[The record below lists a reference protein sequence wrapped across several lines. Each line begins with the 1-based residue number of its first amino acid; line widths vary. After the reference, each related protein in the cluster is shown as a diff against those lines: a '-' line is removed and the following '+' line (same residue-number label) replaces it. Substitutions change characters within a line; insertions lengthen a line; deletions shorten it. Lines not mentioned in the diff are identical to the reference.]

1 MRIVLFIYQDNSM
14 DFLGIG
20 NENKSSLIFLKNNQ
34 IRGKVTLSMIN
45 EQ

>member
-1 MRIVLFIYQDNSM
+1 M

-20 NENKSSLIFLKNNQ
+20 NENKSSLIFSKNNQ
-34 IRGKVTLSMIN
+34 ITGKVTFSMIN